1 MGMLQQIE
9 QLEKLLDKVMERLR
23 SLEKE
28 REGYGAAQEE
38 QKKLVQEK
46 ELELI
51 RLRKE
56 VQRFNEQKERDDMQ
70 TRKDRAQAEQKLN
83 ELLERFRSFG
93 GGHPGGPQA
102 HS

>member
-1 MGMLQQIE
+1 MLQQIE

-23 SLEKE
+23 ALEKE
-28 REGYGAAQEE
+28 REEYGVSLEE

-56 VQRFNEQKERDDMQ
+56 IQRSVEQR
-70 TRKDRAQAEQKLN
+70 
-83 ELLERFRSFG
+83 
-93 GGHPGGPQA
+93 
-102 HS
+102 